1 MFAALCSLNWETFLC
16 QNSIFLFHST
26 QVESACSL
34 FSRTVPQLLWIK
46 ALITLLPL
54 EEGRSWTQTAK

>member
-1 MFAALCSLNWETFLC
+1 MFAALCCLNWETSLPEFYFSFPF
-16 QNSIFLFHST
+16 NPGR
-26 QVESACSL
+26 SACSL
-34 FSRTVPQLLWIK
+34 LSRTAPQLPWIK